1 MTLKKSILANAL
13 AVAGALIAGAAVAAP
28 LQALPGATFGG
39 TGIPN
44 DAVAVDTYG
53 GVTLGLTAHQ
63 RYSGPALTN
72 DGNGTFYAT
81 AGVSNPQP
89 GYPVAAPLS
98 LWNIGYA
105 ILGDAADIDD
115 YTYQFIFDTDP
126 TANDTATVF
135 ELANSAL
142 QDSWNLGMLH
152 FAFPGFDANA
162 AGSYNFSLVAS
173 SRSDGAVARSD
184 ITVIVPGTVPE
195 PASLALVGIA
205 LFGLAAAR
213 RRKA

>member
-44 DAVAVDTYG
+44 DAVAVSTAG
-53 GVTLGLTAHQ
+53 NVTLGLTAHQ
-63 RYSGPALTN
+63 RYDNPPLTN
-72 DGNGTFYAT
+72 DGNGTFRAW
-81 AGVSNPQP
+81 AGQSNPQP

-98 LWNIGYA
+98 RWNVGYA
-105 ILGDAADIDD
+105 ILGDAELND
-115 YTYQFIFDTDP
+115 YLYQFIYDTDP
-126 TANDTATVF
+126 TAN
-135 ELANSAL
+135 NSASVFNIVFGASAA
-142 QDSWNLGMLH
+142 QDSWNLGMAH
-152 FAFPGFDANA
+152 FNFPGFDANA
-162 AGSYNFSLVAS
+162 AGTYDFALVAL
-173 SRSDGAVARSD
+173 DQAGAVAARSD
-184 ITVIVPGTVPE
+184 IRVNIPE

-205 LFGLAAAR
+205 LAGLAAVR